1 MPTAHINRIATAVPP
16 HDVHRPFV
24 DFAETLLPSGT
35 MRSLFRRMVRLS
47 GIEHRY
53 SFVQPVPT
61 DDGQWRDAEELY
73 VVGNFPTTARRMS
86 AFEQYAPR
94 LAKCALNRLALTPD
108 ERASVTHVLVTTCTG
123 LYAPGLDFDVVRLLG
138 LNPSVERTMIGFMG
152 CYAAINALKSAHHIV
167 RSTPEARVLILNL
180 ELCSLHMQ
188 ETDDLEQVLSFLLFA
203 DGCSAALVTAD
214 AQGLALD
221 SFLAVSIPETGHL
234 ITWKIRD
241 GGFDMQLSGQVPGEL
256 RRAMK
261 DSGTQFTRGR
271 DPLSFDLWA
280 VHPGGRTILDAV
292 EQGLELPPDSMRFS
306 REILARF
313 GNMSS
318 ATVMFVL
325 QQILAEAQS
334 GQQGCA
340 MSFGPGVTAETM
352 LFHAA

>member
-1 MPTAHINRIATAVPP
+1 MHTAHINRIATAVPP
-16 HDVHRPFV
+16 HDVHRAFV
-24 DFAETLLPSGT
+24 DFAETLLPPGT
-35 MRSLFRRMVRLS
+35 TRNLFKRMARLS

-73 VVGNFPTTARRMS
+73 VAGNFPTTARRMS

-94 LAKCALNRLALTPD
+94 LAQCALNRLALSAD
-108 ERASVTHVLVTTCTG
+108 ERSSISHVIVTTCTG
-123 LYAPGLDFDVVRLLG
+123 LYAPGLDFDVVKHLG

-167 RSTPEARVLILNL
+167 RSSPESRVLILNL

-188 ETDDLEQVLSFLLFA
+188 ETPDLEQVLSFLLFA

-221 SFLAVSIPETGHL
+221 SFLAVSIPETAHL

-241 GGFDMQLSGQVPGEL
+241 GGFDMQLSGQVPTEL

-261 DSGTQFTRGR
+261 ESGTQFTRGR
-271 DPLSFDLWA
+271 DPHSFDLWA

-292 EQGLELPPDSMRFS
+292 EQGLELAPDAMRFS
-306 REILARF
+306 RDILCRF

-325 QQILAEAQS
+325 QQAMAQAQA

>member
-1 MPTAHINRIATAVPP
+1 MTTAHINRIATAVPP

-24 DFAETLLPSGT
+24 DFAETLLPPGT
-35 MRSLFRRMVRLS
+35 TRSLFRRMSRMS
-47 GIEHRY
+47 GIEHRF

-61 DDGQWRDAEELY
+61 DDGQWRDAEDIY
-73 VVGNFPTTARRMS
+73 VVGSFPSTARRMQ
-86 AFEQYAPR
+86 AFEHFAPR
-94 LAKCALNRLALTPD
+94 LTQCALKRLALTAD
-108 ERASVTHVLVTTCTG
+108 ERASITHVIITTCTG
-123 LYAPGLDFDVVRLLG
+123 LYAPGLDFDVVRILG

-152 CYAAINALKSAHHIV
+152 CYAAINALKTANHIV
-167 RSTPEARVLILNL
+167 RSQPEACVLVVNL

-188 ETDDLEQVLSFLLFA
+188 ETEELEQILSFLLFA
-203 DGCSAALVTAD
+203 DGCSASLISAD
-214 AQGLALD
+214 PHGLALD
-221 SFLAVSIPETGHL
+221 SFLAVNIPETSHL

-241 GGFDMQLSGQVPGEL
+241 GGFDMHLSGQVPTEL

-261 DSGTQFTRGR
+261 ETGTQCTRGR

-292 EQGLELPPDSMRFS
+292 ENGLELPPEAMRFS
-306 REILARF
+306 RDILARF

-325 QQILAEAQS
+325 QQVLENAQS

>member
-1 MPTAHINRIATAVPP
+1 MTTAHINRIATAVPP

-24 DFAETLLPSGT
+24 EFAETLLPPGT
-35 MRSLFRRMVRLS
+35 TRNLFRRMARMS
-47 GIEHRY
+47 GIEHRF
-53 SFVQPVPT
+53 SFVNPVPT
-61 DDGQWRDAEELY
+61 DDGQWRDADELY
-73 VVGNFPTTARRMS
+73 VVGNFPSTARRMQ
-86 AFEQYAPR
+86 AFERFAPR
-94 LAKCALNRLALTPD
+94 LAQCALNRLALSAD
-108 ERASVTHVLVTTCTG
+108 ERASITHVLITTCTG
-123 LYAPGLDFDVVRLLG
+123 LYAPGLDFDVVRILG

-152 CYAAINALKSAHHIV
+152 CYAAINALKTANHIV
-167 RSTPEARVLILNL
+167 RSQPESRVLIVNL

-188 ETDDLEQVLSFLLFA
+188 ETEELEQILSFLLFA
-203 DGCSAALVTAD
+203 DGCSASLVSAD
-214 AQGLALD
+214 PHGLALD
-221 SFLAVSIPETGHL
+221 SFLAVNIPETSHL

-241 GGFDMQLSGQVPGEL
+241 GGFDMHLSGQVPTEL

-261 DSGTQFTRGR
+261 ETGTQCTRGR

-292 EQGLELPPDSMRFS
+292 EHGLELPPEAMRFS
-306 REILARF
+306 RDILARF

-325 QQILAEAQS
+325 QQVLDSAKS

>member
-1 MPTAHINRIATAVPP
+1 MLAAHINRIATAVPP
-16 HDVHRPFV
+16 HDVHRSFV
-24 DFAETLLPSGT
+24 QFAETLLPPGT
-35 MRSLFRRMVRLS
+35 TRSLFRRMARMS

-53 SFVQPVPT
+53 SFVQPIAS
-61 DDGQWRDAEELY
+61 DDGQWRDAEDIY
-73 VVGNFPTTARRMS
+73 VVGNFPSTARRMS
-86 AFEQYAPR
+86 AFERYAPR
-94 LAKCALNRLALTPD
+94 LAQCALNRLALTPI
-108 ERASVTHVLVTTCTG
+108 ERDSISHVLVTTCTG
-123 LYAPGLDFDVVRLLG
+123 LYAPGLDFDVVRHLG
-138 LNPSVERTMIGFMG
+138 LSSSVERTMIGFMG

-167 RSTPEARVLILNL
+167 RSAPESRVLILNL

-188 ETDDLEQVLSFLLFA
+188 QTAELEQILSFLLFA

-214 AQGLALD
+214 PHGLALD
-221 SFLAVSIPETGHL
+221 SFLAVSIPETSHL

-241 GGFDMQLSGQVPGEL
+241 GGFDMHLSGQVPTEL

-261 DSGTQFTRGR
+261 DSGAQFTRGR

-280 VHPGGRTILDAV
+280 VHPGGRTILDSV
-292 EQGLELPPDSMRFS
+292 EQGLGLPPETMRFS
-306 REILARF
+306 RDILARF

-325 QQILAEAQS
+325 QQILENAQS

-352 LFHAA
+352 LFHAV